1 MILDCNYLQLS
12 SSVPMARG
20 IPTRPCSSLSPAA
33 GTVQVESKNNHLV
46 KNIHPKAQ
54 WCNAARIT
62 PRAVRVGAV
71 CVQSQALPWHEK
83 PFSSVS
89 GGPEVLLHRR
99 TSVKLL
105 YWHQRNTSVR
115 AATTRPIKQQT
126 SRVNLRQISALY
138 LLCLLFVI
146 LLPVAMAPCWD
157 SVLSVGRH
165 HRLLNRHR
173 VTCSQKKP

>member
-1 MILDCNYLQLS
+1 
-12 SSVPMARG
+12 MARG
-20 IPTRPCSSLSPAA
+20 ISTHHCCSLHPAA
-33 GTVQVESKNNHLV
+33 STDQVQSKNNHPV

-54 WCNAARIT
+54 WCSAARIK
-62 PRAVRVGAV
+62 PRATRLGVAR
-71 CVQSQALPWHEK
+71 VQSQALPWHEK

-99 TSVKLL
+99 TSVELL
-105 YWHQRNTSVR
+105 YRHQWNTSVR
-115 AATTRPIKQQT
+115 AVTTRPIKQQT
-126 SRVNLRQISALY
+126 SRVNLRRISALY

-165 HRLLNRHR
+165 HWLLNRHR

>member
-1 MILDCNYLQLS
+1 
-12 SSVPMARG
+12 MARG
-20 IPTRPCSSLSPAA
+20 IPTHLCSSLHPAVGA
-33 GTVQVESKNNHLV
+33 DQVESKNNHPV

-54 WCNAARIT
+54 WCSAARIE
-62 PRAVRVGAV
+62 PRAVRLGVV
-71 CVQSQALPWHEK
+71 RVQSQALPWHEK

-105 YWHQRNTSVR
+105 YRHQWNTSVR
-115 AATTRPIKQQT
+115 VVTTRPIKQQT
-126 SRVNLRQISALY
+126 SRVNLRRISALY

-157 SVLSVGRH
+157 LVLSSRKAP
-165 HRLLNRHR
+165 LAIEQTQSYL
-173 VTCSQKKP
+173 